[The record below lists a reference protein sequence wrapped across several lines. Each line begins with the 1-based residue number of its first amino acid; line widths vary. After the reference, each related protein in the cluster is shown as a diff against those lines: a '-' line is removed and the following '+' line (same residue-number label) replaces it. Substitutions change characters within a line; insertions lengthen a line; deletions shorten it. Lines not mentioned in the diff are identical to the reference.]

1 MKLDLGT
8 REVADLSPA
17 GDLASCGAPCVGLDL
32 MLDRGWS
39 FGQASS
45 RTPRLERGAVALL
58 AARRG
63 HFGWRLTGRQAAAL
77 IRAGFTYRWW
87 V

>member
-17 GDLASCGAPCVGLDL
+17 GDLAFGAPCVGLDL
-32 MLDRGWS
+32 MLERGWS
-39 FGQASS
+39 FS
-45 RTPRLERGAVALL
+45 RAVSRAPRLERGAVALL
-58 AARRG
+58 ASRQG

-77 IRAGFTYRWW
+77 IRAGFTYRWG